1 MLRLLDLQ
9 KQLILTHLGEGDI
22 AVDFT
27 MGNGYDTEFL
37 CRTVGESGHVY
48 AFDIQEQAVASTT
61 ARLAE
66 VDCPRNYTLIH
77 DSHHKVKDY
86 VKGPIKAGMF
96 NLGYLP
102 GGDKSITTMRE
113 TTLPAVENAVGML
126 GKDAILLVAVYPGHP
141 EGAAEGEELTKYFST
156 LSRYK
161 MTVAKFKLLNSPTS
175 PFFMICETK

>member
-1 MLRLLDLQ
+1 
-9 KQLILTHLGEGDI
+9 
-22 AVDFT
+22 
-27 MGNGYDTEFL
+27 
-37 CRTVGESGHVY
+37 
-48 AFDIQEQAVASTT
+48 
-61 ARLAE
+61 
-66 VDCPRNYTLIH
+66 
-77 DSHHKVKDY
+77 
-86 VKGPIKAGMF
+86 MF
-96 NLGYLP
+96 NLGYMP
-102 GGDKSITTMRE
+102 GSGNKSLTTMRE